1 MHQER
6 QKDYIQKFG
15 RFLAVVLPAVGIIAL
30 SGCVREFCS
39 GWMSRLPADL
49 FDHNITV
56 TMSAAEDEAQ
66 PTATVMRAAS
76 DAVVASA
83 GFLPAEAELTAASPA
98 ATVKGC
104 GLYIDGQFYG
114 AYSSASSL
122 RSILDSFKALYA
134 SGAKGEIIDFTRDIQ
149 LVEGTYP
156 ARDLLTYSGIKSVL
170 ESKVTETYSYVVRSG
185 DTQQTIA
192 AYYGM
197 PADRF
202 ASLDLLTYSGIKS
215 VLESK
220 VTETYSYVVR
230 SGDTQQTIAAYY
242 GMPADRFASLN
253 GTIAADELTAG
264 NILEIEVEELLVQV
278 ACTRQV
284 TETVS
289 IPFSTEIV
297 EGVSASGKAEIITQG
312 VNGSKTVTANV
323 VTVNGRETERVV
335 LSEKVLVEPVTQ
347 TMTEGVQNSVSYSAS
362 YYGETGSGLLRESL
376 IWPLPDNGGAETCK
390 YGEDGH
396 QGVDLAIDAGTDIY
410 AAASGTVVV
419 AGWYYTYGNCVI
431 IDHGNG
437 VRTLYAHCSSL
448 DVSVGEEVTKG
459 QVVGKV
465 GMTGYATGN
474 HLHFEVHIN
483 NRTYDPFTYI
493 AR

>member
-76 DAVVASA
+76 DAVVASV
-83 GFLPAEAELTAASPA
+83 GLLPAEAELTAASPA

-156 ARDLLTYSGIKSVL
+156 AR
-170 ESKVTETYSYVVRSG
+170 
-185 DTQQTIA
+185 
-192 AYYGM
+192 
-197 PADRF
+197 
-202 ASLDLLTYSGIKS
+202 DLLTYSGIKS

-465 GMTGYATGN
+465 GITGYATGD

>member
-6 QKDYIQKFG
+6 QKDHIQRFG

-30 SGCVREFCS
+30 SGCVRDFCG

-49 FDHNITV
+49 FDHNISV
-56 TMSAAEDEAQ
+56 TMSAAENEVQ
-66 PTATVMRAAS
+66 PTATVMNATS
-76 DAVVASA
+76 DAVVAST
-83 GFLPAEAELTAASPA
+83 GFLPAEVELVATSSE

-134 SGAKGEIIDFTRDIQ
+134 TGEKGETVDFTRDIQ

-156 ARDLLTYSGIKSVL
+156 ASDLLTYSGIKSVL
-170 ESKVTETYSYVVRSG
+170 ESKVTETYNYVVRSG

-192 AYYGM
+192 SYYGM
-197 PADRF
+197 SVDRF
-202 ASLDLLTYSGIKS
+202 TA
-215 VLESK
+215 
-220 VTETYSYVVR
+220 
-230 SGDTQQTIAAYY
+230 
-242 GMPADRFASLN
+242 LN

-264 NILEIEVEELLVQV
+264 NILEIEVEEPLVQV

-289 IPFSTEIV
+289 IPFSTEVV
-297 EGVSASGKAEIITQG
+297 EGVSSSGKAEIITQG
-312 VNGSKTVTANV
+312 INGSKTVTANV

-335 LSEKVLVEPVTQ
+335 LSETVLVEPVTQ
-347 TMTEGVQNSVSYSAS
+347 TMTEGAQSSVSYSAS
-362 YYGETGSGLLRESL
+362 YYGDTGSGVLKESL
-376 IWPLPDNGGAETCK
+376 IWPLPDNGGVETCY

-448 DVSVGEEVTKG
+448 DVSVGEEVTQG

-483 NRTYDPFTYI
+483 NRTCDPFTYI

>member
-6 QKDYIQKFG
+6 QKDHIQRFG

-30 SGCVREFCS
+30 SGCVRDFCG

-49 FDHNITV
+49 FDHNISV
-56 TMSAAEDEAQ
+56 TMSAAENEVQ
-66 PTATVMRAAS
+66 PTATVMNATP
-76 DAVVASA
+76 DAVVAST
-83 GFLPAEAELTAASPA
+83 GFLPAEVELVAASSE

-134 SGAKGEIIDFTRDIQ
+134 TGEKGETVDFTRDIQ

-156 ARDLLTYSGIKSVL
+156 ASDLLTYSGIKSVL
-170 ESKVTETYSYVVRSG
+170 ESKVTETYKYVVRSG

-192 AYYGM
+192 SYYGM
-197 PADRF
+197 SVDRF
-202 ASLDLLTYSGIKS
+202 TA
-215 VLESK
+215 
-220 VTETYSYVVR
+220 
-230 SGDTQQTIAAYY
+230 
-242 GMPADRFASLN
+242 LN
-253 GTIAADELTAG
+253 RTIAADELTAG
-264 NILEIEVEELLVQV
+264 NILEIEVEEPLVQV

-289 IPFSTEIV
+289 IPFSTEVV
-297 EGVSASGKAEIITQG
+297 EGVSSSGKAEIITQG

-335 LSEKVLVEPVTQ
+335 LSETVLVEPVTQ
-347 TMTEGVQNSVSYSAS
+347 TMTEGAQSSVSYSAS
-362 YYGETGSGLLRESL
+362 YYGDTGSGVLKESL
-376 IWPLPDNGGAETCK
+376 IWPLPDNGGVETCY

-448 DVSVGEEVTKG
+448 DVSVGEEVTQG

-483 NRTYDPFTYI
+483 NRTCDPFTYI

>member
-1 MHQER
+1 MHQEK
-6 QKDYIQKFG
+6 QKDYMQKFS

-30 SGCVREFCS
+30 SGCVRDFCG
-39 GWMSRLPADL
+39 GWMTRLPSEL
-49 FDHNITV
+49 FSQDFSV
-56 TMSAAEDEAQ
+56 TASVGENEVQTTAVVMDAQ
-66 PTATVMRAAS
+66 PT
-76 DAVVASA
+76 AVVASA
-83 GFLPAEAELTAASPA
+83 GFLPAEVETVSASSQ

-122 RSILDSFKALYA
+122 RNILNSFKALYMT
-134 SGAKGEIIDFTRDIQ
+134 GEEGESVDFTRDIQ
-149 LVEGTYP
+149 LVDGTYP
-156 ARDLLTYSGIKSVL
+156 ASDLLTYSGIKSVF
-170 ESKVTETYSYVVRSG
+170 ESKVIESYSYVVRSG

-192 AYYGM
+192 SYYGM
-197 PADRF
+197 TVDRF
-202 ASLDLLTYSGIKS
+202 
-215 VLESK
+215 
-220 VTETYSYVVR
+220 TE
-230 SGDTQQTIAAYY
+230 
-242 GMPADRFASLN
+242 LN
-253 GTIAADELTAG
+253 GQLAADKLTAG
-264 NILEIEVEELLVQV
+264 NILDVKVEEPLVQV

-312 VNGSKTVTANV
+312 VNGSKTVTANI

-335 LSEKVLVEPVTQ
+335 LSEKVLVKPVTQ
-347 TMTEGVQNSVSYSAS
+347 KMTEGTQSSISYSAS
-362 YYGETGSGLLRESL
+362 YYGETGSGTLKESL
-376 IWPLPDNGGAETCK
+376 IWPLPDNGGTETCY

-396 QGVDLAIDAGTDIY
+396 QGIDLAIDAGTDIY

-419 AGWYYTYGNCVI
+419 AGWYYTYGNCVV

-437 VRTLYAHCSSL
+437 VRTLYGHCSSL
-448 DVSVGEEVTKG
+448 NVSVGDEVARG
-459 QVVGKV
+459 DLIGKV

-483 NRTYDPFTYI
+483 NRTCDPYTYI